1 MKKPNPNMLGTG
13 GAAKAGKKAQSYRQ
27 RMDSETSKLMRE
39 IQAGRTGT
47 QKHR

>member
-13 GAAKAGKKAQSYRQ
+13 SAAKAGKKAQSYRQ
-27 RMDSETSKLMRE
+27 RMDSEAARLLRE
-39 IQAGRTGT
+39 IQVGRTGT

>member
-13 GAAKAGKKAQSYRQ
+13 SAAKAGKKAQSYRQ
-27 RMDSETSKLMRE
+27 RMDSEAARLMRE
-39 IQAGRTGT
+39 IQASRTGT

>member
-13 GAAKAGKKAQSYRQ
+13 SAAKAGKKVQSRRQ
-27 RMDSETSKLMRE
+27 RMDSEMSKLMRE
-39 IQAGRTGT
+39 IQVGRTGT